1 MEAGPLDRA
10 GTLALAAGARRLL
23 VKAGQ
28 EILRLDAGAKALTEA
43 EIARYLVHDDGFMR
57 IPVLVA
63 GDLLVRGYTEELYR
77 EALRAAGR

>member
-1 MEAGPLDRA
+1 MEEGPVDRP

-28 EILRLDAGAKALTEA
+28 EILRFDARTKPFTEA
-43 EIARYLVHDDGFMR
+43 DVVRYMVHDDGFMR

-63 GDLLVRGYTEELYR
+63 GDLLVRGYTEALYR
-77 EALRAAGR
+77 EALNERS